1 MPNGLSGS
9 GESSAA
15 ADPGPG
21 RLSLLLQELARA
33 PGEDLHRAWEQRL
46 KPGDNV
52 GRFEILRE
60 VGRGG
65 FGVVYEALDRQLG
78 RSVAFKT
85 LRPARTVH
93 ELAADSI
100 LREAEAV
107 ARLDHP
113 AIVTLYDVGHCPSGP
128 YLVEEML
135 HGETLEQRLRG
146 GPLPAREAV
155 AVGLEVARGL
165 AHAHG
170 HGVLHRD
177 LKPGNVLLTEDGRVK
192 LLDFGLAHL
201 LGTRGL
207 HGAGTPA
214 YMAPEQLRGE
224 AVDARADVFT
234 LGATLF
240 EMLAG
245 KPPFQ
250 VRDGRST
257 ALDPETPPALPEGT
271 PRALAPLVE
280 RCLSSDPA
288 RRPASGQAVV
298 EELLAVQRELE
309 SSRGAAT
316 RRKALRLALALAG
329 VALIVTAAIYFI
341 IPRIFPPA
349 QTAGA
354 STALPSV
361 AVLPFADL
369 SPGKDQEYFADG
381 VAEEILNALAHV
393 EGLRV
398 VGRTSSFS
406 FKGKSVQVKEIGRQL
421 NVRAV
426 LEGSVR
432 KEGDRVRVTAQLVN
446 AADGY
451 HTWSESYSR
460 QITGIFE
467 VQDDIARSVVG
478 ALKMKLAAGKGPGS
492 EGRTTNPESYN
503 YYLLGL
509 QHGRQQTLEGA
520 RRSKAALEKALKL
533 DPANAPA
540 QAALATAILNL
551 YLFSP
556 STTATED
563 DDLRRQALAA
573 DEELR
578 RQAMAAA
585 EKAVAMAPGLAE
597 GYLVRGGLRLAFA
610 DWEGGRTDFERALA
624 LRPNDPRALASSG
637 FLLGVFGRPTEGIAL
652 AKRAAD
658 LDPLSVPAWRR
669 LARLHMGSG
678 QLHLAQAALDRLL
691 EIDPDS
697 LIDWQSQIELHV
709 LQGRPEAAL
718 SAARRLAEPS
728 DASSTASFV
737 RLQGVAL
744 AEHDL
749 GHLAESDR
757 ALEKLISRW
766 GHGAQYQIA
775 QVYARRGD
783 ADRAFEWLDRAWRER
798 DVSIGRL
805 KLDPLLRAIRSDPRY
820 PALLR
825 RMNLRVD

>member
-1 MPNGLSGS
+1 MPNGLSGG

-21 RLSLLLQELARA
+21 RLSILLQELARA

-46 KPGDNV
+46 KPGDSV

-85 LRPARTVH
+85 LRPARTVD

-100 LREAEAV
+100 LSEAEAV

-135 HGETLEQRLRG
+135 HGETLEDRLRG
-146 GPLPAREAV
+146 GPLQARDAV
-155 AVGLEVARGL
+155 TIGLEVARGL

-240 EMLAG
+240 EMVAG
-245 KPPFQ
+245 RPPFQ

-257 ALDPETPPALPEGT
+257 ALDPEPAPALPEGT
-271 PRALAPLVE
+271 PRALGALVE
-280 RCLSSDPA
+280 RCLSSDPSK
-288 RRPASGQAVV
+288 RPASGQAVV
-298 EELLAVQRELE
+298 EELLAVQRSLE
-309 SSRGAAT
+309 AAGSAAS
-316 RRKALRLALALAG
+316 RRKALRLALVLAV
-329 VALIVTAAIYFI
+329 VAGIAIII
-341 IPRIFPPA
+341 IPRIRQLAP
-349 QTAGA
+349 
-354 STALPSV
+354 LPSV

-381 VAEEILNALAHV
+381 VAEEILNALSHV
-393 EGLRV
+393 DGLRV

-406 FKGKSVQVKEIGRQL
+406 FKGKSVQIQEIGRQL

-451 HTWSESYSR
+451 HLWSESYSR
-460 QITGIFE
+460 QISGIFE
-467 VQDDIARSVVG
+467 VQDSVAQAVVE
-478 ALKMKLAAGKGPGS
+478 ALKVKLVSGKGPGGGA
-492 EGRTTNPESYN
+492 GRTINPESYN

-509 QHGRQQTLEGA
+509 HHQQQGTFEGA
-520 RRSKAALEKALKL
+520 QRSRAAFEKALSL
-533 DPANAPA
+533 DPGNAQA
-540 QAALATAILNL
+540 QAALAMAVFGL
-551 YLFSP
+551 YMYNAGTT
-556 STTATED
+556 TTAAED
-563 DDLRRQALAA
+563 DDI
-573 DEELR
+573 R

-597 GYLVRGGLRLAFA
+597 AWRVRGFLRLTVF
-610 DWEGGRTDFERALA
+610 DWAGGRADLERALSLA
-624 LRPNDPRALASSG
+624 PNDPSVLANSALLMG
-637 FLLGVFGRPTEGIAL
+637 MFGKVADGIAL
-652 AKRAAD
+652 AKRAVE
-658 LDPLSVPAWRR
+658 LDPLSRAWSTLGHLYMGNGQFS
-669 LARLHMGSG
+669 LAGS
-678 QLHLAQAALDRLL
+678 AVDRALEIIPGNPFTRGLRVEIHLL
-691 EIDPDS
+691 EG
-697 LIDWQSQIELHV
+697 Q
-709 LQGRPEAAL
+709 PEAAL
-718 SAARRLAEPS
+718 AAARRIADPS
-728 DASSTASFV
+728 DVF
-737 RLQGVAL
+737 RLQGVAR

-749 GHLAESDR
+749 GHIAESDR
-757 ALEKLISRW
+757 ALEELISRW
-766 GHGAQYQIA
+766 GYGAQYQIA
-775 QVYARRGD
+775 QVYAWRGD
-783 ADRAFEWLDRAWRER
+783 ADRAFEWLERARRER
-798 DVSIGRL
+798 DPGICYV
-805 KLDPLLRAIRSDPRY
+805 KFDPILRKIRGDPRY
-820 PALLR
+820 PVLLR
-825 RMNLRVD
+825 KMNLPVD

>member
-15 ADPGPG
+15 GPGPG
-21 RLSLLLQELARA
+21 RISLLLQELARA

-46 KPGDNV
+46 KPGDSV

-85 LRPARTVH
+85 LRPTRSVN

-135 HGETLEQRLRG
+135 HGETLEERLRG
-146 GPLPAREAV
+146 GPLPAREGV
-155 AVGLEVARGL
+155 AIGLEIARGL

-207 HGAGTPA
+207 PGAGTPA

-257 ALDPETPPALPEGT
+257 ALDPEPPPALPEGT
-271 PRALAPLVE
+271 PKALAALVE
-280 RCLSSDPA
+280 RCLSSDPS
-288 RRPASGQAVV
+288 RRLASGQAVV
-298 EELLAVQRELE
+298 EELLAIQRALE
-309 SSRGAAT
+309 TPGGPWT
-316 RRKALRLALALAG
+316 RRKTLG
-329 VALIVTAAIYFI
+329 VALGLAVVGGTAIGIIV
-341 IPRIFPPA
+341 PRIR
-349 QTAGA
+349 QSIGTGSA
-354 STALPSV
+354 SAPVPLPSV

-381 VAEEILNALAHV
+381 VAEEILNALSHV

-398 VGRTSSFS
+398 TGRTSSFS
-406 FKGKSVQVKEIGRQL
+406 FKGKSAQIQEIGRQL

-432 KEGDRVRVTAQLVN
+432 REGDRVRITAQLVN

-467 VQDDIARSVVG
+467 VQDDVARAVVE
-478 ALKMKLAAGKGPGS
+478 ALKVKLVPGKSTGS
-492 EGRTTNPESYN
+492 EGRTINPESYN

-509 QHGRQQTLEGA
+509 NHRRQSTLEGA
-520 RRSKAALEKALKL
+520 RRARAAFEKALEL
-533 DPANAPA
+533 DPGNAPA
-540 QAALATAILNL
+540 QAALARTI
-551 YLFSP
+551 FSFYTVGT
-556 STTATED
+556 STTLTED
-563 DDLRRQALAA
+563 D
-573 DEELR
+573 EIR

-597 GYLVRGGLRLAFA
+597 GYKVRAFLRLTLF
-610 DWEGGRTDFERALA
+610 DWAGGRADLGRALS
-624 LRPNDPRALASSG
+624 LRPNDPGALADSG
-637 FLLGVFGRPTEGIAL
+637 LLLGAFGRVAEGIAL
-652 AKRAAD
+652 AKRAVE
-658 LDPLSVPAWRR
+658 LDPLSVGAWGW
-669 LARLHMGSG
+669 LARLYIGSG
-678 QLHLAQAALDRLL
+678 QLPLAQIAVDRVLV
-691 EIDPDS
+691 IAPDS
-697 LIDWQSQIELHV
+697 LFVWQSQFELYL
-709 LQGRPEAAL
+709 LQGQPETAL
-718 SAARRLAEPS
+718 SAAQRLADPS
-728 DASSTASFV
+728 DADSVASMIHH
-737 RLQGVAL
+737 QGVAL

-749 GHLAESDR
+749 GHAAESDR

-766 GHGAQYQIA
+766 GHGLQYHIGQI
-775 QVYARRGD
+775 YAWRGD
-783 ADRAFEWLDRAWRER
+783 RDRAFEWLERGWREH
-798 DVSIGRL
+798 DPATTFI
-805 KLDPLLRAIRSDPRY
+805 KFDPLLRKIRGDPRY
-820 PALLR
+820 PALLKK
-825 RMNLRVD
+825 MNLPMD